1 MLSVDE
7 EKTLGTRLRPDV
19 ALTVKRALATTTA
32 RDAYFP
38 FVNCLCHF
46 YQLMATICNQALSHD
61 RCNIFPGLISFNM
74 ANNTFVNSL
83 SKNNFE
89 AQIEFTFKVTERA
102 S

>member
-1 MLSVDE
+1 
-7 EKTLGTRLRPDV
+7 
-19 ALTVKRALATTTA
+19 
-32 RDAYFP
+32 
-38 FVNCLCHF
+38 
-46 YQLMATICNQALSHD
+46 
-61 RCNIFPGLISFNM
+61 M